1 MRSIKGVLNDMEDY
15 VDTELILRPE
25 DFLFPLDEQKIPEFD
40 EKSVFILTLI
50 EVNRH
55 LQEIEHLFQIYKTN
69 LNLLLNHYVLY
80 KNDDIVRK
88 ADAGSSDYININAF
102 IINLISAGRTL
113 VESIETL
120 FGYLNLQLKSPKNNF
135 KKECTSYYYDKYFS
149 YRLFYFLRNYSQH
162 GHLPISSPGGKRYYF
177 DLQRILETPHF
188 NVRSK
193 FSQEFARI
201 KKDIYEQFHDYPR
214 IAVTTHLIEYNL
226 IIHKI
231 YKKFLDEL
239 KRFYFMLIDK
249 KDEIVEN
256 HPEFIQNCGAENRK
270 VVVIRDE
277 KNGVHIF
284 DDTADLKYYFN
295 ELIKFAENELSLSIE
310 EKKEYDGK

>member
-1 MRSIKGVLNDMEDY
+1 MRRLNDMDNY
-15 VDTELILRPE
+15 VDTEFILRPG
-25 DFLFPLDEQKIPEFD
+25 DFPSQLDEQKIPKFD
-40 EKSVFILTLI
+40 EKSVYILTLI

-80 KNDDIVRK
+80 KNDNIVRK
-88 ADAGSSDYININAF
+88 ADAGPSDYININAM
-102 IINLISAGRTL
+102 IINMISAGKIL
-113 VESIETL
+113 VDSIETL
-120 FGYLNLQLKSPKNNF
+120 FSYLNSQFQSQKNNF
-135 KKECTSYYYDKYFS
+135 KKDCISYYYDKYFS

-188 NVRSK
+188 NVGSK
-193 FSQEFARI
+193 FAQEFERI
-201 KKDIYEQFHDYPR
+201 KKDIYKQFHDYPR

-231 YKKFLDEL
+231 YKRFLDEL
-239 KRFYFMLIDK
+239 NRVYFMLIDK

-256 HPEFIQNCGAENRK
+256 HPEFIQKCGLDNRK
-270 VVVIRDE
+270 VVVIRDD
-277 KNGVHIF
+277 KNGAHIF
-284 DDTADLKYYFN
+284 DNTVDLKYYFN
-295 ELIKFAENELSLSIE
+295 ELIEEAEHELSLSIKD
-310 EKKEYDGK
+310 KKEYDGI

>member
-1 MRSIKGVLNDMEDY
+1 MRRLNDMDDY
-15 VDTELILRPE
+15 VDTEFILRPE
-25 DFLFPLDEQKIPEFD
+25 DFPSQLDEQKIPEFD
-40 EKSVFILTLI
+40 EKSVYILTLI

-80 KNDDIVRK
+80 KNDSIIRK
-88 ADAGSSDYININAF
+88 VDAGPSDYININAM
-102 IINLISAGRTL
+102 IINMISAGKIL
-113 VESIETL
+113 VDSIETL
-120 FGYLNLQLKSPKNNF
+120 FSYLNSQFQSQKNDF
-135 KKECTSYYYDKYFS
+135 KKDCISYYYDKYFS

-188 NVRSK
+188 NVGSK
-193 FSQEFARI
+193 FAQEFERI
-201 KKDIYEQFHDYPR
+201 KKDIYKQFHDYPR

-231 YKKFLDEL
+231 YKRFLDEL
-239 KRFYFMLIDK
+239 NRVYFMLIDK

-270 VVVIRDE
+270 VVVIRDD

-284 DDTADLKYYFN
+284 DNTLDLKYYFN
-295 ELIKFAENELSLSIE
+295 ELIKAAENELSLSIK
-310 EKKEYDGK
+310 EKNEYDGK

>member
-1 MRSIKGVLNDMEDY
+1 MEDY
-15 VDTELILRPE
+15 VDTEFILRPE
-25 DFLFPLDEQKIPEFD
+25 DFPFPLDEQKIPEFD
-40 EKSVFILTLI
+40 EKSMYILILI

-80 KNDDIVRK
+80 KNDNIVRK

-120 FGYLNLQLKSPKNNF
+120 FGYLNLQLESPKNNF
-135 KKECTSYYYDKYFS
+135 KKDCTSYYYDKYFS

-162 GHLPISSPGGKRYYF
+162 GHLPISSPGGGKYYF
-177 DLQRILETPHF
+177 DLQRILDTPHF
-188 NVRSK
+188 NVNSK
-193 FSQEFARI
+193 FSQEFERI

-231 YKKFLDEL
+231 YKRFLDEL
-239 KRFYFMLIDK
+239 NRIYFMLIDK
-249 KDEIVEN
+249 KM
-256 HPEFIQNCGAENRK
+256 R
-270 VVVIRDE
+270 
-277 KNGVHIF
+277 
-284 DDTADLKYYFN
+284 L
-295 ELIKFAENELSLSIE
+295 
-310 EKKEYDGK
+310 